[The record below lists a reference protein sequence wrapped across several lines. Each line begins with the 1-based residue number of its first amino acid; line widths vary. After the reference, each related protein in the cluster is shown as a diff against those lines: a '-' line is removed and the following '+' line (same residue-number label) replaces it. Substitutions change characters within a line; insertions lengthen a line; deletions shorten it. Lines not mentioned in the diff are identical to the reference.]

1 MQYNI
6 KIDYLKHSIAYITS
20 GKKEIE
26 RYIEYWRC
34 LSFAFT
40 ENFNI
45 PYVEHRKRLPYVTQ
59 KKVTLCYTEKG
70 YPMLH
75 RKRLPYVTQKKVF

>member
-1 MQYNI
+1 MHNA
-6 KIDYLKHSIAYITS
+6 KIDYLKHSIAYIIS

-45 PYVEHRKRLPYVTQ
+45 PYVEHRK
-59 KKVTLCYTEKG
+59 K
-70 YPMLH
+70 LH